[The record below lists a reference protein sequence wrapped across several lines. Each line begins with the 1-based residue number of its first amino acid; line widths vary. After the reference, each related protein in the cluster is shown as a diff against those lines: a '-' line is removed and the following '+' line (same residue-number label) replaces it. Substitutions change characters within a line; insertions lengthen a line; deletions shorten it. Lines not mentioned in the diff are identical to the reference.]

1 MYYELYVDSLFV
13 INFVMNLYLLM
24 LVNRSTLRTATRRR
38 MAVGACTGAV
48 IYLIP
53 FMIGVSPWIKWPAAF
68 LAGTGLMVEIA
79 FRPRSFMILF
89 KIIRQL
95 FWYSF
100 LMGGL
105 LLAAES
111 LMPFLRQFMT
121 GICGILGVG
130 TLAYWLIAFFM
141 ENDRK
146 RQGNSICKAT
156 LINGEAKVCVTAL
169 LDSGNSLRE
178 PISGKPVS
186 VIDRKLYRTL
196 WGEEQIPYRV
206 VPYHSIGKAGG
217 ILPGYLLP
225 VMELE
230 IDGVVRLMQ
239 NVYVA
244 VCEEDNNVG
253 IILNPAVLEEDI
265 NSMKKK
271 RGM

>member
-24 LVNRSTLRTATRRR
+24 LVNQSTLRTATRRR

-48 IYLIP
+48 IYLVP
-53 FMIGVSPWIKWPAAF
+53 FMLGIPSWVKWPTAF

-79 FRPRSFMILF
+79 FRPRSFTILLR
-89 KIIRQL
+89 IIRQL

-105 LLAAES
+105 LLAAEGM
-111 LMPFLRQFMT
+111 MPFLRPFMT
-121 GICGILGVG
+121 GICGILGLG
-130 TLAYWLIAFFM
+130 TLAYWLIAFLVRT
-141 ENDRK
+141 DRRK
-146 RQGNSICKAT
+146 RGNSICKAT
-156 LINGEAKVCVTAL
+156 LINGETQVCVTAL

-178 PISGKPVS
+178 PVSGKPVS
-186 VIDRKLYRTL
+186 VIDRGLYRAL
-196 WGEEQIPYRV
+196 WGEEEIPYRV

-225 VMELE
+225 MMEVEL
-230 IDGVVRLMQ
+230 DGVVRRLQ

-244 VCEEDNNVG
+244 VCEEDNSVG
-253 IILNPAVLEEDI
+253 IILNPAVLGEDI
-265 NSMKKK
+265 
-271 RGM
+271 RDIV